1 MNRIRNYT
9 IFFVTTE
16 GTNGE
21 EVNTFFKAKDAVCP
35 PLTSLTTMRFLWMLF
50 TAMGMKCPSA
60 SGPRRR
66 VSFRRITPFRVVPDT
81 TVPTPCVTQISQL
94 Y

>member
-1 MNRIRNYT
+1 MT
-9 IFFVTTE
+9 ME
-16 GTNGE
+16 GTNDE
-21 EVNTFFKAKDAVCP
+21 KVITFFKAKDAVCP

-50 TAMGMKCPSA
+50 TAIGMKCPSA

-81 TVPTPCVTQISQL
+81 TVPTPCVKQISEFC
-94 Y
+94 